1 MKAKS
6 RFDRQV
12 SASNAR
18 LTAISPKAIDWA
30 YRNLVQHWAFRTP
43 SGETACG
50 ECGHKFHHK
59 GKSSFVKCPECG
71 RLLKIKDTLKRKI
84 EESTYFST
92 LETIDGLQV
101 QRVSLLSVTYKK
113 GKPKSVASVE
123 ICRLWLNANGLT
135 TGTSKNRTLG
145 HYLDSFNW
153 ASPIEL
159 KSGISETH
167 VIISNTYIYPRLTLI
182 PELRCNGMGIERNCT
197 K

>member
-135 TGTSKNRTLG
+135 HKHIEEPHTGSLSRLVQLGITHRTEIRNIGDPRHNIQHLHLSEADSYSRTKAQRHG
-145 HYLDSFNW
+145 H
-153 ASPIEL
+153 
-159 KSGISETH
+159 
-167 VIISNTYIYPRLTLI
+167 
-182 PELRCNGMGIERNCT
+182 
-197 K
+197 

>member
-84 EESTYFST
+84 EESR
-92 LETIDGLQV
+92 L
-101 QRVSLLSVTYKK
+101 
-113 GKPKSVASVE
+113 KPKVRCMNFGKSVKFAS
-123 ICRLWLNANGLT
+123 
-135 TGTSKNRTLG
+135 
-145 HYLDSFNW
+145 
-153 ASPIEL
+153 
-159 KSGISETH
+159 
-167 VIISNTYIYPRLTLI
+167 
-182 PELRCNGMGIERNCT
+182 
-197 K
+197 

>member
-18 LTAISPKAIDWA
+18 LTDISPKAIDWA

-182 PELRCNGMGIERNCT
+182 PELRRNGMGIERNCT

>member
-18 LTAISPKAIDWA
+18 LTAISPKAIHWA

-182 PELRCNGMGIERNCT
+182 PELRRNGMGIECNRT

>member
-50 ECGHKFHHK
+50 ECGHKFNHK
-59 GKSSFVKCPECG
+59 GKGSFVKCPECG
-71 RLLKIKDTLKRKI
+71 RRLKIKDTLKRKI

-92 LETIDGLQV
+92 LEAIDGLQV

-113 GKPKSVASVE
+113 GMPKSVASVE
-123 ICRLWLNANGLT
+123 ICRVANT
-135 TGTSKNRTLG
+135 
-145 HYLDSFNW
+145 
-153 ASPIEL
+153 
-159 KSGISETH
+159 
-167 VIISNTYIYPRLTLI
+167 
-182 PELRCNGMGIERNCT
+182 
-197 K
+197 

>member
-84 EESTYFST
+84 GESTYFST

-182 PELRCNGMGIERNCT
+182 PELRRNGMGIECNRT

>member
-182 PELRCNGMGIERNCT
+182 PELRRNGMGIERNCT

>member
-135 TGTSKNRTLG
+135 ISTSKNRTLG

-182 PELRCNGMGIERNCT
+182 PELRRNGMGIERNCT

>member
-167 VIISNTYIYPRLTLI
+167 VITSNTYIYPRLTLI
-182 PELRCNGMGIERNCT
+182 PELRRNGMGIECNRT

>member
-1 MKAKS
+1 M
-6 RFDRQV
+6 
-12 SASNAR
+12 
-18 LTAISPKAIDWA
+18 
-30 YRNLVQHWAFRTP
+30 
-43 SGETACG
+43 
-50 ECGHKFHHK
+50 
-59 GKSSFVKCPECG
+59 
-71 RLLKIKDTLKRKI
+71 KIKDTLKRKI

-92 LETIDGLQV
+92 HETIDGLQV

-182 PELRCNGMGIERNCT
+182 PELRRNGMGIERNRT

>member
-123 ICRLWLNANGLT
+123 IYRLWLNANGLT

-167 VIISNTYIYPRLTLI
+167 FIISNTYIYPRLTLI
-182 PELRCNGMGIERNCT
+182 PELRRNGMGIECNRT

>member
-101 QRVSLLSVTYKK
+101 QRASLLSVTYKK

-159 KSGISETH
+159 KSGISEIH
-167 VIISNTYIYPRLTLI
+167 FIMSNTYIYPRLTLI
-182 PELRCNGMGIERNCT
+182 PELRRNGMGIECNRT

>member
-59 GKSSFVKCPECG
+59 GKSSFVKCPEYG

-167 VIISNTYIYPRLTLI
+167 FIMSNTYIYPRLTLI
-182 PELRCNGMGIERNCT
+182 PELRRNGMGIECNRT

>member
-167 VIISNTYIYPRLTLI
+167 FIISNTYIYPRLTLI
-182 PELRCNGMGIERNCT
+182 PELRRNGMGIERNCT

>member
-12 SASNAR
+12 SASNER

-182 PELRCNGMGIERNCT
+182 PELRRNGMGIERNCT

>member
-1 MKAKS
+1 MKVKS

-182 PELRCNGMGIERNCT
+182 PELRRNGMGIECNRT

>member
-59 GKSSFVKCPECG
+59 GKSSFINDIPVTENQVIGTFRVGKC
-71 RLLKIKDTLKRKI
+71 LL
-84 EESTYFST
+84 
-92 LETIDGLQV
+92 
-101 QRVSLLSVTYKK
+101 
-113 GKPKSVASVE
+113 
-123 ICRLWLNANGLT
+123 
-135 TGTSKNRTLG
+135 
-145 HYLDSFNW
+145 
-153 ASPIEL
+153 
-159 KSGISETH
+159 
-167 VIISNTYIYPRLTLI
+167 
-182 PELRCNGMGIERNCT
+182 
-197 K
+197 

>member
-182 PELRCNGMGIERNCT
+182 PELRRNGMGIERNRT

>member
-59 GKSSFVKCPECG
+59 GKSSFVKCTECG

-182 PELRCNGMGIERNCT
+182 PELRRNGMGIERNCT

>member
-1 MKAKS
+1 M
-6 RFDRQV
+6 

-182 PELRCNGMGIERNCT
+182 PELRRNGMGIECNRT

>member
-59 GKSSFVKCPECG
+59 GKSSFVKCPEYG

-182 PELRCNGMGIERNCT
+182 PELRRNGMGIECNRT

>member
-18 LTAISPKAIDWA
+18 LTAISPKAIHWA

-182 PELRCNGMGIERNCT
+182 PELRRNGMGIERNCT

>member
-167 VIISNTYIYPRLTLI
+167 FIISNTYIYPRLTLI
-182 PELRCNGMGIERNCT
+182 PELRRNGMGIERNRT

>member
-1 MKAKS
+1 MS
-6 RFDRQV
+6 PP
-12 SASNAR
+12 NAR

-182 PELRCNGMGIERNCT
+182 PELRRNGMGIECNRT